1 MFIRTESFREFIR
14 FYPVTTFILLI
25 HLLVYL
31 ATSLP
36 IFPSREIFALL
47 AGINLNI
54 IEGEVWRLLTPI
66 FVHSGF
72 AHLLFNSFSLVLFA
86 PALELMLGRGKF
98 IGIYLLTGISAN
110 LATLMLEP
118 LTYIH
123 VGSSGAIFGLFG
135 FYLSIIKFRKNLLSR
150 ENSQTILTIAVISV
164 IMTFF
169 QPNINITAH
178 IFGLIAGFLAG
189 ILFLKR
195 RNE

>member
-14 FYPVTTFILLI
+14 FYPVTTFILLL
-25 HLLVYL
+25 HLIVYL

-36 IFPSREIFALL
+36 IIPSREIFALL
-47 AGINLNI
+47 AGINLYI
-54 IEGEVWRLLTPI
+54 IEGEVWRLVTPI

-86 PALELMLGRGKF
+86 PALESMLGKGKF

-110 LATLMLEP
+110 LATLLLEP
-118 LTYIH
+118 MTYIH

-135 FYLSIIKFRKNLLSR
+135 FYLSIILFRKDLLTR
-150 ENSQTILTIAVISV
+150 ENSQMILTIAIISV
-164 IMTFF
+164 IMTFV

-178 IFGLIAGFLAG
+178 IFGLIAGLLAG
-189 ILFLKR
+189 RLFFKKSR
-195 RNE
+195 